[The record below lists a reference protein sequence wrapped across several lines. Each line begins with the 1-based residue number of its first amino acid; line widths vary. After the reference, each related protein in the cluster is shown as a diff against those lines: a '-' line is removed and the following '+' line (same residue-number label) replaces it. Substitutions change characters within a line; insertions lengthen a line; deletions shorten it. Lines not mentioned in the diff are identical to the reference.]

1 MSAATSP
8 PPGRAGRAGPAGTDP
23 TAGSA
28 STDPRAGPEGTDAT
42 AGGTRIRAT
51 FADAA
56 AERRT
61 TLIAYIVAGY
71 PDAQTSLDAAVSAVD
86 AGADVVELGLPYS
99 DPLAD
104 GATLQHASAVA
115 LRNGATFDRSLELLA
130 RIHRARPQVPLVPM
144 AYVNQAVGRDDPDAA
159 LRRLAE
165 AGASGL
171 ILADLTIDEG
181 AEIESAARAADLAL
195 VYLVA
200 PTTAPERRTAIAVRS
215 GGYLYAVSFVGVTG
229 ARRSLP
235 SGVGTF
241 LRDVRARSPIPVA
254 AGFGVSRPAHVRQLG
269 RLVDGVI
276 VGSALVD
283 ALGDGGDVARMAGLV
298 RRLALAGHRESP

>member
-1 MSAATSP
+1 MLA
-8 PPGRAGRAGPAGTDP
+8 P
-23 TAGSA
+23 TCSSSGC
-28 STDPRAGPEGTDAT
+28 
-42 AGGTRIRAT
+42 
-51 FADAA
+51 
-56 AERRT
+56 
-61 TLIAYIVAGY
+61 
-71 PDAQTSLDAAVSAVD
+71 
-86 AGADVVELGLPYS
+86 PYS

-104 GATLQHASAVA
+104 GATLQHASSVA
-115 LRNGATFDRSLELLA
+115 LRSGATFERSLELLA
-130 RIHRARPQVPLVPM
+130 RIHRARPKVPLVPM
-144 AYVNQAVGRDDPDAA
+144 AYVNQAVGRDDPEAA

-181 AEIESAARAADLAL
+181 AEIEAAARAADLAL

-200 PTTAPERRTAIAVRS
+200 PTTAPERRTAIAARS

-235 SGVGTF
+235 QGVGAF

-269 RLVDGVI
+269 RVVDGVI

-283 ALGDGGDVARMAGLV
+283 ALGDGGDVARMADLV
-298 RRLALAGHRESP
+298 KRLAGAADEAPSLAPRTRSATVRVRTIPRERLLPMAPGDTARLYHRLSSYSYVRSRTTSIRRAQDQSDRARAGDRALVVRVTRTVGGGTAPPPRAR

>member
-1 MSAATSP
+1 VSVAAVRDETSAIVGTDMTAGAARIRTTFATAKA
-8 PPGRAGRAGPAGTDP
+8 AGR
-23 TAGSA
+23 TA
-28 STDPRAGPEGTDAT
+28 
-42 AGGTRIRAT
+42 
-51 FADAA
+51 
-56 AERRT
+56 
-61 TLIAYIVAGY
+61 LIAYIVAGY
-71 PDAQTSLDAAVSAVD
+71 PDAEASQAAGVAAID
-86 AGADVVELGLPYS
+86 AGADVLELGLPYS

-104 GATLQHASAVA
+104 GATLQHASSVA
-115 LRNGATFDRSLELLA
+115 LRSGATFERSLELLA
-130 RIHRARPQVPLVPM
+130 RIHRARPEVPLVPM
-144 AYVNQAVGRDDPDAA
+144 AYVNQAVGRDDPEAA
-159 LRRLAE
+159 LRRLAD

-200 PTTAPERRTAIAVRS
+200 PTTAPMRRTAIAARS

-229 ARRSLP
+229 VRRSMP
-235 SGVGTF
+235 AGVGAF

-283 ALGDGGDVARMAGLV
+283 ALGDDGDVARMADLV
-298 RRLALAGHRESP
+298 RSLAGATYTTGL

>member
-1 MSAATSP
+1 MTS
-8 PPGRAGRAGPAGTDP
+8 GTDQ
-23 TAGSA
+23 TSGAA
-28 STDPRAGPEGTDAT
+28 
-42 AGGTRIRAT
+42 RIRAT
-51 FADAA
+51 FTAAKAAD
-56 AERRT
+56 RT
-61 TLIAYIVAGY
+61 ALIAYLVAGY
-71 PDAQTSLDAAVSAVD
+71 PDAEASLAASLAAID
-86 AGADVVELGLPYS
+86 AGADVLELGLPYS

-104 GATLQHASAVA
+104 GATLQHASSVA
-115 LRNGATFDRSLELLA
+115 LRNGATFERSIELLA
-130 RIHRARPQVPLVPM
+130 RIHRERPNVPLVPM
-144 AYVNQAVGRDDPDAA
+144 AYVNQAVGRDDPEAA

-181 AEIESAARAADLAL
+181 AEIEVAARAAGLAL

-200 PTTAPERRTAIAVRS
+200 PTTAPDRRSAIAVRS

-235 SGVGTF
+235 PGVGAF

-269 RLVDGVI
+269 RVVDGVI

-283 ALGDGGDVARMAGLV
+283 ALGDGGDVGRLADLV
-298 RRLALAGHRESP
+298 RSLAAAARKGSLAT

>member
-1 MSAATSP
+1 MTVAAGDPASMRTKST
-8 PPGRAGRAGPAGTDP
+8 PGTN
-23 TAGSA
+23 
-28 STDPRAGPEGTDAT
+28 AT
-42 AGGTRIRAT
+42 GGAARIQAT
-51 FADAA
+51 FARAA
-56 AERRT
+56 AAGRT
-61 TLIAYIVAGY
+61 TLVAYIVAGY
-71 PDAQTSLDAAVSAVD
+71 PDAEASLRAAVAAID

-104 GATLQHASAVA
+104 GATLQHASSVA
-115 LRNGATFDRSLELLA
+115 LRNGATFERSLELLA
-130 RIHRARPQVPLVPM
+130 SLHRARPEVPLVPM
-144 AYVNQAVGRDDPDAA
+144 GYVNQAVGRDDPQQA

-181 AEIESAARAADLAL
+181 AEIEAAARSAGLAL

-200 PTTAPERRTAIAVRS
+200 PTTAPERRTAIAARS

-229 ARRSLP
+229 ARRSMP
-235 SGVGTF
+235 PGVGAF

-254 AGFGVSRPAHVRQLG
+254 AGFGVSRPTHVRQLG

-283 ALGDGGDVARMAGLV
+283 ALGDGGDVANLASLV
-298 RRLALAGHRESP
+298 TRLAAATSRESR

>member
-1 MSAATSP
+1 VSVAAHP
-8 PPGRAGRAGPAGTDP
+8 RP
-23 TAGSA
+23 TAGILGTGQSA
-28 STDPRAGPEGTDAT
+28 GAV
-42 AGGTRIRAT
+42 RIRAA
-51 FADAA
+51 FAGAA
-56 AERRT
+56 AAGRT
-61 TLIAYIVAGY
+61 TLIAYVVAGY
-71 PDAQTSLDAAVSAVD
+71 PDAQTSLAAAVAAID

-104 GATLQHASAVA
+104 GATLQHASSVA
-115 LRNGATFDRSLELLA
+115 LRNGATFERSLDLLA
-130 RIHRARPQVPLVPM
+130 RIHRARPAVPVVPM
-144 AYVNQAVGRDDPDAA
+144 AYVNQAVGRDDPEAA

-181 AEIESAARAADLAL
+181 AEIEAAARTAGIAL

-200 PTTAPERRTAIAVRS
+200 PTTAPDRRTAIAERS

-229 ARRSLP
+229 ARRSMP
-235 SGVGTF
+235 PGVGSF

-254 AGFGVSRPAHVRQLG
+254 AGFGVSRPTHVRQLG
-269 RLVDGVI
+269 RVVDGVI

-283 ALGDGGDVARMAGLV
+283 VLGDGGDVGRMADLV
-298 RRLALAGHRESP
+298 RSLAAATRHETT

>member
-1 MSAATSP
+1 MTVATQGAA
-8 PPGRAGRAGPAGTDP
+8 ANLIA
-23 TAGSA
+23 
-28 STDPRAGPEGTDAT
+28 GTDAT
-42 AGGTRIRAT
+42 AGAARIKARFT
-51 FADAA
+51 QAA
-56 AERRT
+56 KAGRT
-61 TLIAYIVAGY
+61 VLIVYIVAGY
-71 PDAQTSLDAAVSAVD
+71 PDAETSLAAAIAAID
-86 AGADVVELGLPYS
+86 AGADVLELGLPYS

-104 GATLQHASAVA
+104 GATLQHASSVA
-115 LRNGATFDRSLELLA
+115 LRSGATFERSLELLA
-130 RIHRARPQVPLVPM
+130 RVHRERPNVPLVPM
-144 AYVNQAVGRDDPDAA
+144 AYVNQAVGRDDPEAA

-181 AEIESAARAADLAL
+181 AELEAAARAADLAL

-200 PTTAPERRTAIAVRS
+200 PTTAPERRTAIAARS

-235 SGVGTF
+235 QGVGAF

-254 AGFGVSRPAHVRQLG
+254 AGFGVSRPTHVRQLG

-283 ALGDGGDVARMAGLV
+283 ALGDGGDVERMAGFV
-298 RRLALAGHRESP
+298 KRLAAATGAS